1 MKICSKITLLCFI
14 LSAVLLSGCASNAS
28 VSGMTI
34 RKPMS
39 TPLVSKELKEN
50 IVVGQVMGGHET
62 NPLWVSQI
70 NNAGFKK
77 ALETSLKVTGL
88 YGGEASMYKLNVAM
102 LEQKQPFAGLDI
114 TVMCSIYYSLV
125 DVKTKQTIYSRK
137 ITTPYTAK
145 ISEDFFEVTRVQD
158 ANEGAARE
166 NIAELIKDLY
176 KLRIN
181 KNIKL

>member
-1 MKICSKITLLCFI
+1 M
-14 LSAVLLSGCASNAS
+14 
-28 VSGMTI
+28 
-34 RKPMS
+34 
-39 TPLVSKELKEN
+39 KEN
-50 IVVGQVMGGHET
+50 IIVGQVTGGHET
-62 NPLWVSQI
+62 NPLWISQI
-70 NNAGFKK
+70 NDAGFKK

-88 YGGEASMYKLNVAM
+88 YGGESSKYKLNVAM
-102 LEQKQPFAGLDI
+102 LELKQPFVAIDM
-114 TVMCSIYYSLV
+114 TVKCTIYYSLV
-125 DVKTKQTIYSRK
+125 DAKSEQVIYSRK

-145 ISEDFFEVTRVQD
+145 FSDDFIAATRLQD

>member
-1 MKICSKITLLCFI
+1 MKIYSKIVLLFFI
-14 LSAVLLSGCASNAS
+14 LSTVLLSGCASNAS
-28 VSGMTI
+28 VNGMTI
-34 RKPMS
+34 KKPMTTS
-39 TPLVSKELKEN
+39 LVSKELKEN

-102 LEQKQPFAGLDI
+102 LELTQPFVGFDT
-114 TVMCSIYYSLV
+114 TVTCVINYSLV
-125 DVKTKQTIYSRK
+125 DVKSERLIYTRK

-145 ISEDFFEVTRVQD
+145 FSDDFLGVTRLQD